1 MVFIRSKLVRGES
14 YSYLVKSNW
23 DKKRK
28 TSAQETIKYLGRTA
42 DITLDDIP
50 DKYRDNSTVL
60 TYLQRSQ
67 QLGALRRDEYL
78 KNTQQTF
85 LKFLLEGD
93 LKNSIS
99 TCKNFIKF
107 SKMNYFFDQILRPVM
122 YEVGNLWKSNKL
134 DIGSE
139 HIATNTAMRVIETIT
154 SKTKSKPNAKTILVC
169 TPVGEYHLLPCL
181 MMETF
186 LLQLGYRVVNLAP
199 SAPTKSIINYVLEN
213 KPDLILIS
221 ITLKDN
227 RNSAK
232 RLLRELTK
240 LKIPILIGGQAVQNG
255 DEFGNAKVLGAPKM
269 TQLSKIIKK
278 EIG

>member
-1 MVFIRSKLVRGES
+1 
-14 YSYLVKSNW
+14 
-23 DKKRK
+23 
-28 TSAQETIKYLGRTA
+28 
-42 DITLDDIP
+42 
-50 DKYRDNSTVL
+50 
-60 TYLQRSQ
+60 
-67 QLGALRRDEYL
+67 
-78 KNTQQTF
+78 
-85 LKFLLEGD
+85 
-93 LKNSIS
+93 
-99 TCKNFIKF
+99 
-107 SKMNYFFDQILRPVM
+107 M
-122 YEVGNLWKSNKL
+122 YEVGNLWKYNKL

-139 HIATNTAMRVIETIT
+139 HVATNTAMRIIDTIT
-154 SKTKSKPNAKTILVC
+154 SRTKIKPNAKTILIC

-186 LLQLGYRVVNLAP
+186 LLQIGYKVNNLAP
-199 SAPTKSIINYVLEN
+199 SAPTKSITKYILEN
-213 KPDLILIS
+213 KPDLVLIS

-255 DEFGNAKVLGAPKM
+255 DEFGNAKVLGSPKM